1 MWTLLIVALST
12 AIVRCSAEIGSYDYD
27 NKIEENAIN
36 DRDNLTSN
44 VYVLPEQ
51 IFNDGKP
58 FYVKK
63 DASGTIDF
71 NAKTTP
77 ESLPAPTDAI
87 STQNTANS
95 SIGNENSTRKHDI
108 SLDNTV
114 RAHNIHDFLNLPVK
128 YHSSKFVYPLVSS
141 SYANLKYQGNN
152 KNYISNHKADSST
165 TKSVAYTTKKYNKST
180 YSTKAYSTS
189 FASKSSTTESYEST
203 TKATP
208 ITANSTRKYANIPS
222 RSSTPGRRYTT
233 LSRISSTTVRNN
245 LPNTDFKHTR
255 GRSTTTTTTTT
266 QKPIESHDNSLAAP
280 ISTQS
285 SAATTV
291 VPDTKAK
298 NTTENTKE
306 ADGMNISDFFGYFFN
321 NNDNNNDNNDN
332 NEYNE
337 YSEET
342 EATKPTT
349 RVTTKATPST
359 TVMTLRPAISTTH
372 APAITKQNDS
382 KKVHSNRYDIT
393 MDSATRKPIN
403 RTYTS
408 EPNTSTTARPV
419 TEPYENR
426 IAYASTASP
435 LIAEY
440 GDKTTAET
448 GKFRPPTNVNVNNIR
463 VSPGAQTATFV
474 TNGQVSTGFASAH
487 PYNEQST
494 YKGQFQPPAQ
504 SDMNSIV
511 VLPDSNS
518 ASFVATGQLQTTNHF
533 EQRPA
538 QIDNVQRPVANVNVI
553 DETTKAGI
561 TFISKGQVTSAEV
574 YDRPGQNNVVFHAPA
589 SNSNNIVIAP
599 GMKTASFVTS
609 SHMSM
614 GVNNMPPQNQP
625 NRKIENE
632 ISAFGPGLQSTQR
645 PHGFQLPSSTTAIPK
660 PVNTVIAQSI
670 TNETQ
675 HIRFPENGENAEKL
689 VKAQPEATSE
699 NNIKFP
705 ANDQQSQQQPIVS
718 QQAAQAPVGDG
729 LIKFSTDVRNEITDG
744 IDPNNYKQII
754 QNPNMPTVNNFV
766 VFRPQPSIT
775 MQQPPILMGMNVP
788 TMIRNTPFVFKKP
801 TFVHYPRKNYT
812 LPNILPQFRPTQPQQ
827 PPIALTPEIAN
838 QLRQGQLNRA
848 QYLYNT
854 QNLRFKTPMQ
864 YMYGQRPMQI
874 RPSVDQL
881 QNRRHFELHPGNLN
895 QRIYDRPMVPQLFN
909 RNAIGVNAN
918 ALLVEPQ
925 RFEENMKVTATNGDM
940 DGNKNVD
947 FENGDG
953 KLISVQ
959 PIVESLK
966 DIPKVEPVTTLQMIQ
981 QQRQIQKTGAIVAM
995 NGLSGNGNGN
1005 RNATLPTDS
1014 NSKTEKPLYVVYP
1027 MQKQSIAAPNTM
1039 QRGNGE
1045 IATILADPMHKP
1057 ATIQQLG
1064 LPYTLEKNKS
1074 RYILNSR
1081 PAYEFEKKSERHQ
1094 DPIAAENDEE
1104 DR

>member
-1 MWTLLIVALST
+1 MWTLFIVALST
-12 AIVRCSAEIGSYDYD
+12 AIVCCSAEIGSYDYD
-27 NKIEENAIN
+27 NKIEENAVN

-77 ESLPAPTDAI
+77 ESLPTPTDAV
-87 STQNTANS
+87 STQSTVNS
-95 SIGNENSTRKHDI
+95 SNLNSSRKHDI

-114 RAHNIHDFLNLPVK
+114 RAQNIHDFLNLPVK
-128 YHSSKFVYPLVSS
+128 YQSSKFVYPLVSS

-152 KNYISNHKADSST
+152 KNYMSNHKADSST
-165 TKSVAYTTKKYNKST
+165 VKSVAYTTKKYNKST

-189 FASKSSTTESYEST
+189 FASKTSTTESYEST

-208 ITANSTRKYANIPS
+208 ASANNTRKYANIPS

-233 LSRISSTTVRNN
+233 LSRISSTTVRNS
-245 LPNTDFKHTR
+245 LPNAEIKHTR
-255 GRSTTTTTTTT
+255 GRPTTSTTTTTT
-266 QKPIESHDNSLAAP
+266 QKPIDSYDNTLAAP
-280 ISTQS
+280 LPSQS
-285 SAATTV
+285 SAATTAA
-291 VPDTKAK
+291 PEIKAK
-298 NTTENTKE
+298 NTTENANE
-306 ADGMNISDFFGYFFN
+306 ADGMNIGDFFSYFF
-321 NNDNNNDNNDN
+321 NNDN
-332 NEYNE
+332 NED
-337 YSEET
+337 SEEM
-342 EATKPTT
+342 EATRSTT
-349 RVTTKATPST
+349 RAPARATTKATPST
-359 TVMTLRPAISTTH
+359 TVMTLRPAISTTQ
-372 APAITKQNDS
+372 APTKQNDN
-382 KKVHSNRYDIT
+382 KKVYGNRYDIT

-403 RTYTS
+403 RTHVS
-408 EPNTSTTARPV
+408 ELNTSTARPASV
-419 TEPYENR
+419 SNEDR
-426 IAYASTASP
+426 IAHASTASP
-435 LIAEY
+435 LTSDY
-440 GDKTTAET
+440 GDKTTSET
-448 GKFRPPTNVNVNNIR
+448 GKFRPPTNVNNIR

-474 TNGQVSTGFASAH
+474 TNGQVSAGFGSVH
-487 PYNEQST
+487 PYNEQT
-494 YKGQFQPPAQ
+494 AYKGQFQPPSQ
-504 SDMNSIV
+504 SDVNSIV

-518 ASFVATGQLQTTNHF
+518 ASFVATGQLQTTNRF
-533 EQRPA
+533 EQKPA
-538 QIDNVQRPVANVNVI
+538 QNANAI

-561 TFISKGQVTSAEV
+561 TFISKGQVTSAEA
-574 YDRPGQNNVVFHAPA
+574 YDRPGQNNIVFHGPS

-599 GMKTASFVTS
+599 GTKTASFVTS

-614 GVNNMPPQNQP
+614 GVDNAAAQNQP
-625 NRKIENE
+625 NRQIENE
-632 ISAFGPGLQSTQR
+632 ISAFGSGLQSTQR
-645 PHGFQLPSSTTAIPK
+645 PHGFLLPSTTTAIPK
-660 PVNTVIAQSI
+660 PVNTVIAESI
-670 TNETQ
+670 NNETQ

-689 VKAQPEATSE
+689 VAVQPEATSE
-699 NNIKFP
+699 NTIKFP
-705 ANDQQSQQQPIVS
+705 ANDQPIQQQPIIS
-718 QQAAQAPVGDG
+718 QQTVPVAVGDG
-729 LIKFSTDVRNEITDG
+729 LIKFATDIRNEITEG

-754 QNPNMPTVNNFV
+754 QNPNIPPVNNFV
-766 VFRPQPSIT
+766 VFRPQPSIAV
-775 MQQPPILMGMNVP
+775 QQTPVLMGMNVP

-801 TFVHYPRKNYT
+801 PFVHYPRKNYT

-848 QYLYNT
+848 QYMYNA
-854 QNLRFKTPMQ
+854 QNVRFKTPMQ
-864 YMYGQRPMQI
+864 YMYSQRPMQI
-874 RPSVDQL
+874 RPSIDQL

-895 QRIYDRPMVPQLFN
+895 QRIYDRPMLPHLY
-909 RNAIGVNAN
+909 RNAIGTN

-981 QQRQIQKTGAIVAM
+981 QQRLAQKTGAIVAM
-995 NGLSGNGNGN
+995 NGLSGN
-1005 RNATLPTDS
+1005 RNASLTTDP
-1014 NSKTEKPLYVVYP
+1014 NGKTEKPLYVVYP

-1094 DPIAAENDEE
+1094 EPIAAENDEE